1 MNTPR
6 ILFLLAA
13 ASVVAM
19 ASGDASA
26 KLAKAGDAT
35 VSFTATGPAGLK
47 IVGTTGELSV
57 VDDGQTVTVT
67 VPLRALDT
75 KMELRNKHMREK
87 YLEVQKYPNAVLVV
101 PRAEL
106 RMPQGDAVSAE
117 AGGTMKIHG
126 REKPVRFRYTAKK
139 AGTNM
144 AVSGT
149 VHLNI
154 KDFGIEE
161 PSFMGASVKPDVD
174 VSAGFAVS
182 EN

>member
-67 VPLRALDT
+67 VPVLPT
-75 KMELRNKHMREK
+75 EK
-87 YLEVQKYPNAVLVV
+87 LEY
-101 PRAEL
+101 
-106 RMPQGDAVSAE
+106 
-117 AGGTMKIHG
+117 
-126 REKPVRFRYTAKK
+126 
-139 AGTNM
+139 
-144 AVSGT
+144 
-149 VHLNI
+149 
-154 KDFGIEE
+154 
-161 PSFMGASVKPDVD
+161 AST
-174 VSAGFAVS
+174 
-182 EN
+182 